1 MKRHGATAT
10 TPKAVHGKLVR
21 VRRACKFLMRPTVKQ
36 AAALSDCLEDHRQL
50 YNAALEHRR
59 IAWQKAAVTVRYG
72 DQSADL
78 RHIRCDD
85 PVGQGRWSFSSQ
97 QATLRRLDKAFAA
110 FFRRVKA
117 GKKPGYPRF
126 KGRGW
131 FNTVE
136 WPEDGDGCRWDC
148 APGSGQVR
156 VRLQGIGQVKVR
168 QHRPVRGTVKTILV
182 KREGRRWY
190 VILSC
195 DGIPAEPLS
204 STGVAIG
211 IDMGIAHFLT
221 TSDGAHVPNPHYL
234 ATSAARLA
242 DTQRTLSRCKRRSMR
257 RQQARQRV
265 ASIHRKVRRQRLD
278 FAHKTAFILVRDH
291 DLIAHEALRIENMTR
306 SARGTIGNPGTN
318 VAAKSGL
325 NRSILDAG
333 WGVFLNVLRAKAES
347 AGRVVVEVDSRHTSQ
362 KCSRCGHIAAANRV
376 SQSLFRCLA
385 CDHSAHADMNAAQNI
400 LRAGLA
406 RQAASDAAREACGTS
421 RGSGHVSAVL
431 RRTGQARA
439 RGSRSGRRG

>member
-1 MKRHGATAT
+1 MKRPNAAVATPSPAD
-10 TPKAVHGKLVR
+10 GNLVR
-21 VRRACKFLMRPTVKQ
+21 VRRACKFLLRPT
-36 AAALSDCLEDHRQL
+36 AMHSAALAVCLEDHRQL

-78 RHIRCDD
+78 KHIRRDD
-85 PVGQGRWSFSSQ
+85 PDGQGRWSFSSQ

-126 KGRGW
+126 KGRGR

-148 APGSGQVR
+148 APCSGQVR

-168 QHRPVRGTVKTILV
+168 QHRKVCGTVKTISI
-182 KREGRRWY
+182 KREGRRWF

-195 DGIPAEPLS
+195 DGVPAQPRP
-204 STGVAIG
+204 STGAIIG
-211 IDMGIAHFLT
+211 IDMGITHFMT

-234 ATSAARLA
+234 TMLAAQLA
-242 DTQRTLSRCKRRSMR
+242 DAQRTLSRCKPRSMR
-257 RQQARQRV
+257 RQKASERV
-265 ASIHRKVRRQRLD
+265 ASVHRKVRRQRLD
-278 FAHKTAFILVRDH
+278 FAHKAALALVRDH
-291 DLIAHEALRIENMTR
+291 DLIAHEAVRIGNMTR
-306 SARGTIGNPGTN
+306 SARGTIGTPGTN

-333 WGVFLNVLRAKAES
+333 WGVFLSVLRAKAES
-347 AGRVVVEVDSRHTSQ
+347 AGRVVVEVDPRHTSQ
-362 KCSRCGHIAAANRV
+362 TCSRCGHIAAGNRV

-385 CDHSAHADMNAAQNI
+385 CGHSAHADVNAAQNI

-406 RQAASDAAREACGTS
+406 RQAASNAAREACGIS
-421 RGSGHVSAVL
+421 CGSSHVSAVL
-431 RRTGQARA
+431 LRTGPART
-439 RGSRSGRRG
+439 RGSR